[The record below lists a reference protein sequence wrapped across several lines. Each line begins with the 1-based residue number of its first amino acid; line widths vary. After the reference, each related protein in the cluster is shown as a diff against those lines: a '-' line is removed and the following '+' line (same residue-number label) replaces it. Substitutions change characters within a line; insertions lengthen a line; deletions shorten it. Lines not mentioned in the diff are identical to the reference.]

1 MSTLKDKNHIKWIAS
16 FDVEPLLSSILVNGT
31 TLSMILIGTSIVAQW
46 LRKTGVHFG
55 PNLHARS
62 IPALIMMDIH
72 DGDLAAHWP
81 KILIH
86 LAVVVLMLTPYLRV
100 LASTFYFAFI
110 ERSWRHTVFS
120 GFVLIITTIALLT
133 TLV

>member
-1 MSTLKDKNHIKWIAS
+1 MPVIFFICFFFS
-16 FDVEPLLSSILVNGT
+16 G
-31 TLSMILIGTSIVAQW
+31 
-46 LRKTGVHFG
+46 
-55 PNLHARS
+55 NLHARS
-62 IPALIMMDIH
+62 IPTLIMMDIH

-110 ERSWRHTVFS
+110 ERNWRHAAFS